1 MSLKLGGHRQLKLQ
15 NRIMEKLEKNW
26 IKQNQRT
33 YLTEEALK
41 ELNAKVY
48 TMTIKEEV
56 LNQ

>member
-1 MSLKLGGHRQLKLQ
+1 
-15 NRIMEKLEKNW
+15 MEKLEKNW

-41 ELNAKVY
+41 ELNVKVY
-48 TMTIKEEV
+48 TMTIKEEEV